1 MTPVPPL
8 VQPDPAARNWVL
20 AALAIGLGLLV
31 FRLAALW
38 VSPVD
43 LYADETQY
51 WIWSRALDWGY
62 FSKPPLIAWII
73 AATTAMFGDSDFA
86 VRLAAPILHTVTAA
100 FLGLAAARLFGARA
114 GAATAIAWLTLP
126 SVWLSASIISTDA
139 PLLAFWSVGL
149 YALVRLREG
158 AGPGFALLLGA
169 AAGFAFLAK
178 YAAIYFLVG
187 VGFALIVDGPARRA
201 LLGLKG
207 TLAGLVM
214 LAIIAPNIAWNAA
227 NSFATVSHTAANANW
242 GADLFN
248 PGEAVRF
255 VTSQLGVFGP
265 AFFIALILAV
275 VLALRAGRGASDS
288 RPLLMLALFSAPAV
302 LVVAGQAFI
311 SRAHANWAAS
321 AYAAGLILVVALLM
335 EGARWRRGVLIGSI
349 ALHSVAGLAFIAL
362 AASPA
367 LTEQAGLSN
376 AFKRV
381 RGWEETAR
389 QVEAAAAE
397 TGAAAI
403 AFDNRNDFHQ
413 MQRYAPTLAD
423 RLYMWMRYGQ
433 AINQA
438 EHTWPL
444 PAGFAEPVLIVSE
457 RPREIPLIAA
467 DFAALSPAGEI
478 AVPLGGGRER
488 RYGLFIAEGYAPLP
502 RTESYEQV
510 VADMRGETEPTG
522 D

>member
-1 MTPVPPL
+1 MTSAAHPL
-8 VQPDPAARNWVL
+8 QPDPAARNWVL

-100 FLGLAAARLFGARA
+100 FLGLAAARLLGGRA

-139 PLLAFWSVGL
+139 PLLVFWSIGL

-158 AGPGFALLLGA
+158 AGLAFALLLGA
-169 AAGFAFLAK
+169 AAGLAFLAK

-187 VGFALIVDGPARRA
+187 AGCALLVDGPARRA
-201 LLGLKG
+201 LLGAKG
-207 TLAGLVM
+207 ATAGLVF
-214 LAIIAPNIAWNAA
+214 LAIIAANIAWNAA

-248 PGEAVRF
+248 PGEALRF
-255 VTSQLGVFGP
+255 VISQLGVFGP
-265 AFFIALILAV
+265 AFFIALVLAV
-275 VLALRAGRGASDS
+275 VLALRAGRGADDN
-288 RPLLMLALFSAPAV
+288 RPFLMLALFSAPAI

-349 ALHSVAGLAFIAL
+349 ALHSIAGLVFIAL

-389 QVEAAAAE
+389 QVETAAAE

-413 MQRYAPTLAD
+413 MQRYAPALTD

-444 PAGFAEPVLIVSE
+444 PAGFSARVLIVSE
-457 RPREIPLIAA
+457 RPREIPLIDA
-467 DFAALSPAGEI
+467 DFRSLTPAGEI

-502 RTESYEQV
+502 RTQGYEQA
-510 VADMRGETEPTG
+510 VAEMRGETEPLG